1 MIDFLTSDK
10 GLMMLL
16 VIGIIGAV
24 GFVLLNIAEAIMF
37 DEFDPVCEEKC
48 KKCICYEMCRNHGCI
63 YDCRDYMTE
72 EMLRRKG
79 MENESKKRGA

>member
-10 GLMMLL
+10 GLMMIFVLG
-16 VIGIIGAV
+16 VIAIIG
-24 GFVLLNIAEAIMF
+24 FVILSVVESILY

-48 KKCICYEMCRNHGCI
+48 KKCICYDMCRNHGCI
-63 YDCRDYMTE
+63 YECKDYMTE

-79 MENESKKRGA
+79 MEHESKERRA